1 MPKYEITVSFL
12 PISTILLGFHY
23 QRGEYRTDD
32 SDEQRFFEEYSL
44 GIIFAHLVVTRFL

>member
-1 MPKYEITVSFL
+1 MPKYEMTFSFL

-23 QRGEYRTDD
+23 QRGEYRTSE

-44 GIIFAHLVVTRFL
+44 GIIFIHLAITRFL